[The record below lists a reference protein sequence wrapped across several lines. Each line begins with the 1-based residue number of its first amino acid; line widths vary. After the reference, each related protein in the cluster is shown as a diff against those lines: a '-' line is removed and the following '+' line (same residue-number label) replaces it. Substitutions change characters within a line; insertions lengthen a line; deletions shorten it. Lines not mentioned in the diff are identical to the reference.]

1 MKLVDIKLRSRVMLG
16 FGLIILIIIAAE
28 GFIFFNMINIKK
40 ASNEF
45 INKDSNQIVFANI
58 IEDNFRLSILSF
70 NKYVIS
76 YDKKDLEEC
85 YYYHNKVKEIIQ
97 RGEQIIARFGINED
111 LNEDYQKTVGFHKE
125 YEKAINSTSL
135 LLNQINDSRNIYLNR
150 IDKLKAN
157 FNNELKNRRNNKRVN
172 SEKIYQLFAES
183 INSIDNVLLLTY
195 KSRVND
201 SVIEFDEI
209 FSLLNKI
216 KVNVEAIDN
225 NSNSLFKL
233 ESFEN
238 IKVIE
243 DKISELK
250 LDFVLLRENN
260 INRSE
265 LFDNVIAVNSGVYQR
280 GIESTINRA
289 TLIDDLSNKSYKTM
303 ILFDIIVVVAMLII
317 TYFFTSSIS
326 KGFANSV
333 SIAEQISKG
342 DLTCSIDQ
350 EYLQRKDEVG
360 NLSRAMYKMLINM
373 KQMVASITET
383 ANHISDA
390 SIDFTTASHRLS
402 SGANDQASSTEE
414 ISSSMEQMA
423 SNILQNTENS
433 QLTESIAIAA
443 SEQIR
448 ISNKGANLATKSM
461 EEITEKVAV
470 IGDIAFQTNILA
482 LNAAVEA
489 ARAGEQGKGFAV
501 VAAEVRN
508 LAERCKMA
516 ANEINAVSLSG
527 ASIVSESV
535 NKIALV
541 VPDIEKTAKLIQE
554 ITAAS
559 IEQNSGAN
567 QINIALH
574 QLNKVT
580 QQNAATSEELAVSAE
595 ELSRQA
601 DQLKHFVSFF
611 KTDKNWSAIPENKTS
626 DLLNK
631 NITNERIGSFED
643 VNFENDIFNSK
654 YKSGVEYNLYERND
668 DKFENY

>member
-1 MKLVDIKLRSRVMLG
+1 MKLVNIKLRSRVMLG
-16 FGLIILIIIAAE
+16 FGLIIFIIIIAE
-28 GFIFFNMINIKK
+28 GLIFFNMINIKK

-76 YDKKDLEEC
+76 YDKKDLDEC
-85 YYYHNKVKEIIQ
+85 YYYHNKVKETIQ
-97 RGEQIIARFGINED
+97 KGEQIIARYGINED
-111 LNEDYQKTVGFHKE
+111 LYKDYQKTVGFHKE

-135 LLNQINDSRNIYLNR
+135 LLTRINDSRTLYINK
-150 IDKLKAN
+150 IDELRSI
-157 FNNELKNRRNNKRVN
+157 FNNELKDRLSNRWVNN
-172 SEKIYQLFAES
+172 EKIYQLFAES
-183 INSIDNVLLLTY
+183 INNIDNVLLLTY
-195 KSRVND
+195 KARAND
-201 SVIEFDEI
+201 SFIEFDEI
-209 FSLLNKI
+209 FSLLNNLKI
-216 KVNVEAIDN
+216 KIEAIDN
-225 NSNSLFKL
+225 KSNSLFKQ

-243 DKISELK
+243 NKISELK
-250 LDFVLLRENN
+250 LDFILLNENN
-260 INRSE
+260 INRSK
-265 LFDNVIAVNSGVYQR
+265 LFDSVIAVNSGVYQR

-289 TLIDDLSNKSYKTM
+289 TFINDLSDKSYKTM
-303 ILFDIIVVVAMLII
+303 LFFLIIVVFSMLII

-360 NLSRAMYKMLINM
+360 DLSRAMYKMLIKM

-402 SGANDQASSTEE
+402 LGANDQASSTEE

-423 SNILQNTENS
+423 TNILQNTENS
-433 QLTESIAIAA
+433 RLTEGIAIAA

-448 ISNKGANLATKSM
+448 ISNQGVNLAAKSM
-461 EEITEKVAV
+461 EEITEKVVV

-508 LAERCKMA
+508 LAERSKKA

-567 QINIALH
+567 QINIALQ

-611 KTDKNWSAIPENKTS
+611 KTDKNLSYMPDNKTE
-626 DLLNK
+626 DLFDK
-631 NITNERIGSFED
+631 DITNERIGSFKD
-643 VNFENDIFNSK
+643 VNIDKEIFNSK
-654 YKSGVEYNLYERND
+654 YKRGVEYNLYERND
-668 DKFENY
+668 DQFENY